1 METKII
7 PTIDGDIRLE
17 ERYDADTS
25 LSFYD
30 VYDVERDRYIGE
42 LWSMNEGRA
51 LENDLKDFLYEHGY

>member
-1 METKII
+1 MGTIFI
-7 PTIDGDIRLE
+7 QTIDGDMRLE

-42 LWSMNEGRA
+42 LWSMNEGKA
-51 LENDLKDFLYEHGY
+51 LERDLSDFLYEQGY